1 MPSRLGFSR
10 ELFEWLRMQGRVGS
24 PSRPKLQAR
33 MRRFKE
39 RGASQREEISWF
51 RPQKMLDCCLG
62 SSDSKGM
69 STVMEIEKA
78 IEELPS
84 SELQKLF
91 SWVEE
96 KQAMLDATAS
106 VFAIYDEEEGQGLQ
120 WHE

>member
-1 MPSRLGFSR
+1 
-10 ELFEWLRMQGRVGS
+10 
-24 PSRPKLQAR
+24 
-33 MRRFKE
+33 
-39 RGASQREEISWF
+39 
-51 RPQKMLDCCLG
+51 MLDCRLG
-62 SSDSKGM
+62 SSDSEGM

-84 SELQKLF
+84 SEMQKLF

-96 KQAMLDATAS
+96 KQAMMDATAS